1 MRDRHNQSKK
11 DLLSKKEAFD
21 LLKEFKRF
29 IFRGSFL
36 DLSVGVIIGGSFN
49 KIISSLVDNILMP
62 IISLLLP
69 FNSSYKNWALDLYG
83 KQIPF
88 GLFIGDVITFLMV
101 SFFLFLFIKK
111 LLYWL
116 FEEEQEEKKNELTLQ
131 EKTLL
136 EIKEILSQRP

>member
-29 IFRGSFL
+29 VFRGSFL

-49 KIISSLVDNILMP
+49 KIISSLVENILMP
-62 IISLLLP
+62 IVSLLLP
-69 FNSSYKNWALDLYG
+69 FGSSYKNWALDLYG
-83 KQIPF
+83 KHIPF
-88 GLFIGDVITFLMV
+88 GIFIGDVVTFLMM
-101 SFFLFLFIKK
+101 SLFLFFFIKN
-111 LLYWL
+111 LVYWF
-116 FEEEQEEKKNELTLQ
+116 FEEEKDKKTELTLQ

>member
-1 MRDRHNQSKK
+1 
-11 DLLSKKEAFD
+11 
-21 LLKEFKRF
+21 
-29 IFRGSFL
+29 
-36 DLSVGVIIGGSFN
+36 
-49 KIISSLVDNILMP
+49 MP